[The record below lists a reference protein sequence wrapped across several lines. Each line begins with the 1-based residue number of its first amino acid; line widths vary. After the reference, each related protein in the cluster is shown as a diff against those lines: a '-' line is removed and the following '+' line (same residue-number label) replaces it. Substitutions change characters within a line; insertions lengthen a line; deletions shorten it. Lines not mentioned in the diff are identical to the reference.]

1 MTRRDVADLLLLAA
15 LWGGSFLFMRV
26 AAPHFGAL
34 PMAALRVAGAALLLT
49 PLLAVRGGIGH
60 LRRHW
65 RPIAC
70 VGITNSALP
79 FLGFSFAALSIPA
92 GLSSILNATS
102 PMFGALIAML
112 WLREPGSRSR
122 TAGLVLGFVGVVA
135 LAWDAAH
142 PGAELQGRVVAIVVC
157 LAAAA
162 LYGFS
167 ACFARRYLVGVQPL
181 AVATGS
187 QIAAALALALPAVWA
202 WPPHPAPASAWL
214 AVLALALLC
223 TGLAYVLYFR
233 LIARI
238 GPARAI
244 TVTFL
249 VPAFAMLWAALLLGE
264 PITLGML
271 GTTVLILAGTGLAT
285 GLLQWPLQRPR

>member
-1 MTRRDVADLLLLAA
+1 MTRRDLADLLLLAA
-15 LWGGSFLFMRV
+15 LWGGSFLFMRI

-34 PMAALRVAGAALLLT
+34 PLAAVRVAGAALLLVAI
-49 PLLAVRGGIGH
+49 LATQHGFAG

-79 FLGFSFAALSIPA
+79 FLAFSIAALSIPA

-112 WLREPGSRSR
+112 WLREPGSPPRS
-122 TAGLVLGFVGVVA
+122 AGVVLGFAGVA
-135 LAWDAAH
+135 MLAWDNARVGSPTQGSALAIGLCL
-142 PGAELQGRVVAIVVC
+142 GASALYGYSACFVRRH
-157 LAAAA
+157 LAAAD
-162 LYGFS
+162 
-167 ACFARRYLVGVQPL
+167 PL
-181 AVATGS
+181 AVACGS
-187 QIAAALALALPAVWA
+187 QISAALVLALPAWALWPAALPPAPAWLAATALALP
-202 WPPHPAPASAWL
+202 
-214 AVLALALLC
+214 C

-244 TVTFL
+244 SVTFL
-249 VPAFAMLWAALLLGE
+249 IPAFAMLWGGLFLGE
-264 PITLGML
+264 SVSLGML
-271 GTTVLILAGTGLAT
+271 ATTCMILLGTGLAT
-285 GLLQWPLQRPR
+285 DLLRLPIARVR